1 MAILIDANFPGGGL
15 ENARIV
21 QENSIYYTAPVDG
34 SLTNRTM
41 WFAFRVCGAKGKAL
55 TFIQEK
61 MERTL
66 EVNIYGTYGVV
77 RPVVREGTSGEWKRI
92 SKEDIVY
99 DPQTLYFSFH
109 YTPQSDETYIAFC
122 YPYQLSD
129 LMNWVKKYEDN
140 PYLKVQTLCK
150 TLENRDYPILMI
162 GDYESDTPKDLI
174 LLSARQHAG
183 ETPSSYVLEG
193 LLSRLLSTDTI
204 GSKLL
209 EKAVFLVMPLGNLDG
224 VEEGRYGKDAPPVDF
239 NRDWRYDATREEIR
253 CILSLIDELSKKHRM
268 ALRFDFHGPH
278 PGGPSHLVPGRYS
291 VLGEEK
297 WNRAC
302 RMRRYVETLFEPFSA
317 CRVEDLEDIYFCW
330 AQENYMFNQTAYL
343 SNLYGAEGFTLECAY
358 NQDRLGRELCP
369 SVWNQ
374 MGHTFAQAIYDNY
387 YNPDFSYEDDIPNLE
402 LCWPDWTMVCLPE
415 NIEMI
420 PNGRTMVLKAQKQ
433 YDRLIRSFDG
443 FVTDK
448 HEMTSGAYTLTCHG
462 KAKLKIFAY
471 YFRDGRGATRSN
483 AFDLLLEN
491 ETIDIPFEWLQAGTQ
506 YQSLRAGFRT
516 TYLEGMLTIVH
527 HK

>member
-15 ENARIV
+15 EDARIV
-21 QENSIYYTAPVDG
+21 QGNTIYYTAPVDG

-41 WFAFRVCGAKGKAL
+41 WFSFRLHGAQGQAL

-77 RPVVREGTSGEWKRI
+77 RPVVKEGKNGNWKRI
-92 SKEDIVY
+92 PKQDILY
-99 DPQTLYFSFH
+99 DPQTLYFSFR
-109 YTPQSDETYIAFC
+109 YTPQSNETYIAFC

-129 LMNWVKKYEDN
+129 LMAWADQYKNS
-140 PYLKVQTLCK
+140 PYLEIQTLCK
-150 TLENRDYPILMI
+150 TLENRDYPIFLI
-162 GDYESDTPKDLI
+162 GDYESNVPKDLI

-183 ETPSSYVLEG
+183 ETPSSFVLEG
-193 LLSRLLSTDTI
+193 LMSRLLSGDEI
-204 GSKLL
+204 GNKLL
-209 EKAVFLVMPLGNLDG
+209 EKAVFLVMPLANLDG

-239 NRDWRYDATREEIR
+239 NRDWRYDAKREEIR
-253 CILSLIDELSKKHRM
+253 CILNLIDKLTCKYNM

-297 WNRAC
+297 WKRTC
-302 RMRRYVETLFEPFSA
+302 RMRRYVETLFEPFAS

-343 SNLYGAEGFTLECAY
+343 GSLFNTEGFTLECAY
-358 NQDRLGRELCP
+358 NQDRTGRELSP
-369 SVWNQ
+369 AIWNK
-374 MGHTFAQAIYDNY
+374 MGYTLAQAIFDNY
-387 YNPDFSYEDDIPNLE
+387 YNPDFSFDNDVPNLE

-415 NIEMI
+415 NIEML
-420 PNGRTMVLKAQKQ
+420 PDGRKMIFKSQKQ
-433 YDRLIRSFDG
+433 YDRLIRTFDG

-448 HEMTSGAYTLTCHG
+448 HEISSGSYSLSCQG
-462 KAKLKIFAY
+462 KAKLKIFVY
-471 YFRDGRGATRSN
+471 YVRNGRMATRSD

-491 ETIDIPFEWLQAGTQ
+491 ETLEVPFEWLQANTQ
-506 YQSLRAGFRT
+506 YASLYAGFRVT
-516 TYLEGMLTIVH
+516 FLEGTLTVIH
-527 HK
+527 HE